1 VDANAKKLE
10 TLRRLGAKI
19 CSFCNTIGQ
28 ESQTCQVCRARA
40 DARTISNDVD
50 RRFQRQMEQSAQR
63 LAAQQN
69 KLALKAAMEP
79 NTRAY
84 RRQVLDH
91 AEDIR
96 EAMGDWDMGN
106 GLFGGN
112 PID

>member
-1 VDANAKKLE
+1 MDVHAKKLE

-19 CSFCNTIGQ
+19 CGVCNTLGQ
-28 ESQTCQVCRARA
+28 ETLTCQVCRQKDAAFRQEA
-40 DARTISNDVD
+40 DQL
-50 RRFQRQMEQSAQR
+50 FMRQMKLQ
-63 LAAQQN
+63 AQQ
-69 KLALKAAMEP
+69 LADRQNRLGLRGAMRP
-79 NTRAY
+79 NSREY

-91 AEDIR
+91 ADDIR

>member
-1 VDANAKKLE
+1 MDTNAKKLE
-10 TLRRLGAKI
+10 TLRRLGAKF
-19 CSFCNTIGQ
+19 CARCNTLGQ
-28 ESQTCQVCRARA
+28 ETATCSACMARNA
-40 DARTISNDVD
+40 EAINRDVA

-63 LAAQQN
+63 LAARQN

-79 NTRAY
+79 NTREY